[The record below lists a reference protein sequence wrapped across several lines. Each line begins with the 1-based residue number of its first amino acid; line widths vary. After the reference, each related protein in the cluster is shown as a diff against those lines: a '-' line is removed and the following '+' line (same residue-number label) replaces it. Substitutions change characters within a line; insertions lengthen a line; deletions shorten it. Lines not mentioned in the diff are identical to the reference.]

1 METVTKFDG
10 FLVARLSRI
19 DVFDLGIDFGK
30 ELLYSG
36 LKISDINYLRFQ
48 VLEM

>member
-1 METVTKFDG
+1 METMANFN
-10 FLVARLSRI
+10 LLIVARLSRNG
-19 DVFDLGIDFGK
+19 VLDLGIDFEK

-36 LKISDINYLRFQ
+36 LKISDKNYLSFQ